1 MREKDKTFIKLCKE
15 ISFDI
20 PDSFEHARIV
30 AVVKEK
36 NLWDFTIA
44 LETHIPIADYK
55 IFLTALEEKFGKVKL
70 NLIFDN
76 SIPNA
81 KIIRDYL
88 IYLSENS
95 SLKELAYYFIEDN
108 MSFKNNEFVL
118 KLPRRDIYNTFL
130 AKKEVIA
137 TFLKDIGF
145 DFSLVRFEV
154 IENQKQNRADEILF
168 EVSKELNNLKEI
180 DKNQFFNREKNYD
193 SYQRRATSK
202 KAIDI
207 KLDEVND
214 NPENTLV
221 STKGEIFSL
230 ESRNLKNDKIL
241 YILGISDYSEAI
253 TVKKFYDSNE
263 ELPSLKVGDT
273 IIISG
278 TLVTDS
284 YANAKCIMA
293 SGKNW
298 FTLTEG
304 YHKLEEDN
312 ESEKRIEL
320 AARSTMSAQD
330 GISSTED
337 YLAAAKYYGH
347 KAIAITDLDG
357 VQGFPE
363 FYNAA
368 KKQKDI
374 KPIYGATL
382 SAISAEPN
390 FFYGFKD
397 FNLKD
402 EEYVVFD
409 IESTGLSPRFDEII
423 EFGGTIIKN
432 GMQTNNI
439 QFFIKPSKPV
449 SDFTTNLTG
458 ITDAD
463 LENGLSEEEGIKK
476 IYDILKNRICVAHN
490 ANFDINFCKEKFI
503 KYNLDVSVIKGI
515 DTLAISHFLEPKER
529 KHTLGNLAKR
539 FNVYYDKKDAHRGDY
554 DAEVLCKIWIK
565 IIDHLKTKYRI
576 ETSQQLLDAFNS
588 EMLGRRFSYESRIL
602 AKNQKGLKKLFKIVS
617 RTLTD
622 HFNEG
627 PKLYFNEIQPDP
639 DLFYGSGTHQSYLW
653 EQAFNGSTENLI
665 KAIKMY
671 DYIEFPPISS
681 FKYLI
686 KEGNITE
693 DNLKFVYKDL
703 INKAKSLNKLCVAVS
718 DSRFIYNYQELIHKI
733 YVNAPSLGGGLHWLS
748 RKDPY
753 PVFKY
758 LNTREMLNEFKFLN
772 DANLIYEIVVKNP
785 KIIASQIDGSIQVI
799 KDKLYVPEFDD
810 SANNL
815 RRVVMDS
822 LYERYGNSPDEKII
836 TRVDKELNPII
847 KYGYS
852 AIYWISHKLVKRSNK
867 DGYIVGSRGSVGS
880 SIVANLLGISEVNPL
895 DPHYLCPK
903 CKHFEWSEDK
913 GIFSG
918 WDLPVKKCLK
928 CNIDM
933 INDGHCIPFETFLG
947 FEANKV
953 PDIDLN
959 FSGVYQT
966 TIHNYV
972 RELFGD
978 FHTFRAG
985 TISTIADKTAF
996 GFCKKYQED
1005 KRKDMIPW
1013 SNQFLDFLST
1023 KAKDV
1028 KRTTGQHPGGII
1040 IIPKEYDV
1048 EDFTPINFPAND
1060 STSSWKTT
1068 HFDFR
1073 SIHDNVLK
1081 LDLLGHDNPTIIKML
1096 ENLTNTKVDDIPK
1109 FDAEVMKLFYTTES
1123 LKIKP
1128 SDIEG
1133 ETTGAYGLPEFGT
1146 NFVRRML
1153 SQTKPKSF
1161 NDLILLSGLSHGT
1174 DVWAG
1179 NADELVKQG
1188 KSLHDCVC
1196 CRDDILQELVKRN
1209 IPALEAFEIMERVRK
1224 GKGLTEEQENL
1235 LIEKNIPEW
1244 YIDSLKKIKYMFP
1257 KAHATAYVIMAWR
1270 IAWYK
1275 LYHPL
1280 PFYASYY
1287 TSRPDSLD
1295 ILVMSSGLKSVSDK
1309 LKELKS
1315 RAAGNGLKLS
1325 VKENALIP
1333 TLEITKE
1340 LYARGFKIQNVD
1352 LERSLASEWIIDYG
1366 SKSLIPPFDVIEG
1379 LGEAVSERIILAR
1392 NEHPFISIEDLRDRA
1407 KINSRIESELRNLG
1421 ILKNLDETNQ
1431 MILF

>member
-1 MREKDKTFIKLCKE
+1 MREEDKTFIKLCRE
-15 ISFDI
+15 INFEI
-20 PDSFEHARIV
+20 PSSFEHACVIS
-30 AVVKEK
+30 VVKEK
-36 NLWDFTIA
+36 DLWDFTVA
-44 LETHIPIADYK
+44 LETHIPINDYK
-55 IFLTALEEKFGKVKL
+55 AFLAALENRFSKVRLK
-70 NLIFDN
+70 LIFDN

-81 KIIRDYL
+81 KIIQDYL
-88 IYLSENS
+88 MYLHESSALKDLMCYFVEENIS
-95 SLKELAYYFIEDN
+95 I
-108 MSFKNNEFVL
+108 MNNELIL
-118 KLPRRDIYNTFL
+118 KLPRRDIYNSFL
-130 AKKEVIA
+130 EKKEIIVSS
-137 TFLKDIGF
+137 LKDIGF
-145 DFSLVRFEV
+145 EFSLVRFE
-154 IENQKQNRADEILF
+154 ILENQRMDRTKTIMYDI
-168 EVSKELNNLKEI
+168 SKGFDNLKEI
-180 DKNQFFNREKNYD
+180 EKTQPYKEKTYD
-193 SYQRRATSK
+193 GYQRRSTNK
-202 KAIDI
+202 KPILIQIDEAID
-207 KLDEVND
+207 
-214 NPENTLV
+214 NPDNTLV
-221 STKGEIFSL
+221 TTKGEIFSL
-230 ESRNLKNDKIL
+230 ESRNLKNDKVL
-241 YILGISDYSEAI
+241 YIIGISDYKEAI
-253 TVKKFYDSNE
+253 TVKKFYDSSDEMPN
-263 ELPSLKVGDT
+263 LKIGDAIIVVGN
-273 IIISG
+273 
-278 TLVTDS
+278 LVTDNYS
-284 YANAKCIMA
+284 NSKCIMA
-293 SGKNW
+293 ASKNW
-298 FTLTEG
+298 YTLTEG
-304 YHKLEEDN
+304 YQKLESDN
-312 ESEKRIEL
+312 EIEKRIEL
-320 AARSTMSAQD
+320 AARSTMSPQD

-337 YLAAAKYYGH
+337 YLAAASFYGH
-347 KAIAITDLDG
+347 EAIAITDLDG

-368 KKQKDI
+368 KKQKNV
-374 KPIYGATL
+374 KPIYGTTL

-409 IESTGLSPRFDEII
+409 IETTGLSPRFDEII

-432 GMQTNNI
+432 GMQINNI
-439 QFFIKPSKPV
+439 QFFIKANKPL
-449 SDFTTNLTG
+449 SQFTTNLTR
-458 ITDAD
+458 ITDED
-463 LENGLSEEEGIKK
+463 LANACDEEEGIKK
-476 IYDILKNRICVAHN
+476 IYEILENKICVAHN
-490 ANFDINFCKEKFI
+490 ANFDINFCKEKFV
-503 KYNLDVSVIKGI
+503 KYGLDISKIKGI
-515 DTLAISHFLEPKER
+515 DTLAISHFLDPKEK

-539 FNVYYDKKDAHRGDY
+539 YNVYYNKDDAHRGDY
-554 DAEVLCKIWIK
+554 DAEILCKVWIK
-565 IIDHLKTKYRI
+565 IIDVLKSKYKI
-576 ETSQQLLDAFNS
+576 ETSQQLLDAFNP
-588 EMLGRRFSYESRIL
+588 EMLGRRFSYETRVL
-602 AKNQKGLKKLFKIVS
+602 AKNQAGLKKMFKIVS
-617 RTLTD
+617 RSLTD

-627 PKLYFNEIQPDP
+627 PKLYFSEIKSDP

-665 KAIKMY
+665 KTIKMF
-671 DYIEFPPISS
+671 DYIEFPPIST

-686 KEGNITE
+686 RDENMTE
-693 DNLKFVYKDL
+693 DNLKFIYKDL

-733 YVNAPSLGGGLHWLS
+733 YVNAPSLGGGLHWLNKKES
-748 RKDPY
+748 Y
-753 PVFKY
+753 PVFRY

-772 DANLIYEIVVKNP
+772 DANLIYELVIKNP
-785 KIIASQIDGSIQVI
+785 KIIASQIENNIQVI

-815 RRVVMDS
+815 RKVVMKS
-822 LYERYGNSPDEKII
+822 LYEKYGDNPDESII
-836 TRVDKELNPII
+836 TRVNKELNPII

-852 AIYWISHKLVKRSNK
+852 AIYWISHKLVKKSNE

-880 SIVANLLGISEVNPL
+880 SIVANLAGISEVNPL
-895 DPHYLCPK
+895 EPHYLCTK
-903 CKHFEWSEDK
+903 CKHFEWSKEK
-913 GIFSG
+913 NIFSG
-918 WDLPVKKCLK
+918 WDLPIKKCPN
-928 CNIDM
+928 CNINM
-933 INDGHCIPFETFLG
+933 INDGHSIPFETFLG

-959 FSGVYQT
+959 FSGNYQT

-978 FHTFRAG
+978 SHTFRAG

-996 GFCKKYQED
+996 GFCKKYED
-1005 KRKDMIPW
+1005 EKRKGMVPW
-1013 SNQFLDFLST
+1013 SNQFLDFLSS

-1048 EDFTPINFPAND
+1048 EDFTPINYPAND
-1060 STSSWKTT
+1060 SSSSWKTT

-1096 ENLTNTKVDDIPK
+1096 ENLTNTNVEDIPK
-1109 FDAEVMKLFYTTES
+1109 FDEEVMKLFYTTES

-1196 CRDDILQELVKRN
+1196 CRDDIMQELVKKD
-1209 IPALEAFEIMERVRK
+1209 ISAIQAFDIMERVRK
-1224 GKGLTEEQENL
+1224 GKGLTDEQESL
-1235 LIEKNIPEW
+1235 LISKNIPDW
-1244 YIDSLKKIKYMFP
+1244 YINSLKKIKYMFP

-1309 LKELKS
+1309 LRELKS
-1315 RAAGNGLKLS
+1315 RASGNGLKLS

-1352 LERSLASEWIIDYG
+1352 IERSLASEWIIDYE

-1379 LGEAVSERIILAR
+1379 LGAAVSETIIQAR
-1392 NEHPFISIEDLRDRA
+1392 NDHPFLSIEDLRERT
-1407 KINSRIESELRNLG
+1407 KVNSRIENELRNLG
-1421 ILKNLDETNQ
+1421 VLKNLDETNQ
-1431 MILF
+1431 VILF